1 MFAND
6 IARRQQKGARSGR
19 PFVHVDRISTRPS
32 ARKSVKRS
40 VGFVIVPL
48 QVVAVS
54 SIDQVGNNHDTRENN
69 QEYFLGRKLVQHTQ
83 NLHSYIARDR
93 SPMD

>member
-1 MFAND
+1 MSVND
-6 IARRQQKGARSGR
+6 IAPGQQKGARSGR

-32 ARKSVKRS
+32 ARKSVERS

-48 QVVAVS
+48 EVVTVS

-83 NLHSYIARDR
+83 DLQSCIARDR